1 MYQYTHAIPMKRL
14 KCTIFSAVGY
24 ILSPLSFWNDLF
36 VNFPIAYVFG
46 LIFGMF
52 SQKLFLT
59 GLIAGY
65 WLSNIAGFVLLHK
78 GIVCMVNPDHPMRLT
93 KSEIIKDGLLSL
105 VYTAV
110 LIVLVKLDVL
120 KFLPDYFN

>member
-1 MYQYTHAIPMKRL
+1 MKRL
-14 KCTIFSAVGY
+14 KCTILSAVGY

-46 LIFGMF
+46 LIFGLL

-78 GIVCMVNPDHPMRLT
+78 GIVCMVNPDHPMKLT

-105 VYTAV
+105 VYTGV
-110 LIVLVKLDVL
+110 LIILVKMDVL

>member
-1 MYQYTHAIPMKRL
+1 VL
-14 KCTIFSAVGY
+14 SVSGY
-24 ILSPLSFWNDLF
+24 LLSPLSFWNDLF
-36 VNFPIAYVFG
+36 INFPIAYVFG
-46 LIFGMF
+46 MLFGLF

-78 GIVCMVNPDHPMRLT
+78 GVVCMINPDMKLKFT
-93 KSEIIKDGLLSL
+93 KSDLIKDGVLSL

-110 LIVLVKLDVL
+110 LIILVKTGVL
-120 KFLPDYFN
+120 QFLPEYFK

>member
-1 MYQYTHAIPMKRL
+1 MKRL

>member
-1 MYQYTHAIPMKRL
+1 MKRL
-14 KCTIFSAVGY
+14 KCTALSVAGY

-36 VNFPIAYVFG
+36 VNFPIAYFFG
-46 LIFGMF
+46 LIFGF
-52 SQKLFLT
+52 LSSKLFLT
-59 GLIAGY
+59 GLITGY

-105 VYTAV
+105 AYTG
-110 LIVLVKLDVL
+110 VLVILVKAGVL